1 MFLVSDFERRMMG
14 IGRMDQGLCK
24 DKGRLLFG
32 GET

>member
-1 MFLVSDFERRMMG
+1 MFLVSDSDRRIMG
-14 IGRMDQGLCK
+14 IGQGLRK